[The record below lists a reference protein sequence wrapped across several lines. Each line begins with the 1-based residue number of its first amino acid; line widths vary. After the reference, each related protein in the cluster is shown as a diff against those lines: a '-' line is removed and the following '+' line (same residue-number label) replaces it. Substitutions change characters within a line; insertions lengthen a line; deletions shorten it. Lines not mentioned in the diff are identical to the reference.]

1 MKTRRRNALH
11 ELNLLSERF
20 KGEVTN
26 DKGVPVLVV
35 DSSIGSGQINIVNLE
50 KGLMAMEFDLSLNQD
65 FELLMDKRDNDTV
78 FMFYCLKGNC
88 FHKFSGH
95 EIVTKLEEL
104 QTGVVF
110 DDDEHNTKLIFKRDD
125 HVIFNCLR
133 VNMKEYQKGAEE
145 AELDTVV
152 SLLNSYDKEIMGRL
166 HVGKFNLEIGELI
179 KQLEDAKYADSI
191 SSLTY
196 FNGVCH
202 MIMAKQIEQFE
213 EDLEKGLKPATTLL
227 KKELQMISEL
237 TDYINNYPEAEHSIN
252 SISEKSGLSPSKL
265 QLGFKFMHDA
275 TLGEYI
281 RLVRLDKAEE
291 LIRTTDLN
299 ISQVVY
305 SIGFTSRS
313 YFCKIFKKRYNC
325 SPKTYKKRANK
336 IALEKEK
343 KAA

>member
-11 ELNLLSERF
+11 ELNLLKERF
-20 KGEVTN
+20 KGEVAN

-50 KGLMAMEFDLSLNQD
+50 KGLMAMEFDLSLKQD
-65 FELLMDKRDNDTV
+65 TELLLDQTNNETV
-78 FMFYCLKGNC
+78 FLLYCLKGNC
-88 FHKFSGH
+88 FHKFRGH

-104 QTGVVF
+104 QTAVVF
-110 DDDEHNTKLIFKRDD
+110 DDTDHTTKLTFKRDE
-125 HVIFNCLR
+125 HVVLNCLR
-133 VNMKEYQKGAEE
+133 INMKEYQKGLEE
-145 AELDTVV
+145 SDDETLV
-152 SLLNSYDKEIMGRL
+152 SLLNSYDQEIMGHL

-179 KQLEDAKYADSI
+179 KKLEDAKFANSI
-191 SSLTY
+191 SSLSY

-202 MIMAKQIEQFE
+202 MILAKQIEQFQK
-213 EDLEKGLKPATTLL
+213 DLERGLKPATTLL
-227 KKELQMISEL
+227 KKELEMITEV

-252 SISEKSGLSPSKL
+252 NISSKSGLSPSKL

-281 RLVRLDKAEE
+281 RQVRLKKAEE

-313 YFCKIFKKRYNC
+313 YFCKIFKKKYNC
-325 SPKTYKKRANK
+325 SPKTYKKNANR
-336 IALEKEK
+336 IQLEKEK

>member
-1 MKTRRRNALH
+1 MKKRRRNALQ
-11 ELNLLSERF
+11 ELYLLNEKF

-35 DSSIGSGQINIVNLE
+35 DPSIGSGQINVVNLE
-50 KGLMAMEFDLSLNQD
+50 KGLTAMEFDLSLKKD
-65 FELLMDKRDNDTV
+65 FELLMDKKNDETV
-78 FMFYCLKGNC
+78 YLFYCLKGNC

-104 QTGVVF
+104 QTAVVF
-110 DDDEHNTKLIFKRDD
+110 NDNEHTTKLIFNREE
-125 HVIFNCLR
+125 HVVFNCLR
-133 VNMKEYQKGAEE
+133 VDIKEYQKDIE
-145 AELDTVV
+145 ASDSETLV
-152 SLLNSYDKEIMGRL
+152 SLLKSYDKEIMGHL

-179 KQLEDAKYADSI
+179 KKLDEAKYANSI
-191 SSLTY
+191 ASLSY

-202 MIMAKQIEQFE
+202 MILAKQIEQFKK
-213 EDLEKGLKPATTLL
+213 DLEKGLKPATTLL
-227 KKELQMISEL
+227 KKELEMISEV

-252 SISEKSGLSPSKL
+252 NISEKSGLSPSKL

-281 RLVRLDKAEE
+281 RLVRLRKAEE

-313 YFCKIFKKRYNC
+313 YFCKIFKKKYNC
-325 SPKTYKKRANK
+325 SPKTYKKNANR
-336 IALEKEK
+336 IQLEKEK

>member
-11 ELNLLSERF
+11 ELNLLSDRL
-20 KGEVTN
+20 KGKVIN

-35 DSSIGSGQINIVNLE
+35 DSSIGSGQINVVNLE
-50 KGLMAMEFDLSLNQD
+50 NGLTAMEFDLFLHED
-65 FELLMDKRDNDTV
+65 FELLMDNRNKGTV
-78 FMFYCLKGNC
+78 LMLYCLKGNC
-88 FHKFSGH
+88 FHKFGGD

-104 QTGVVF
+104 QTVVVF
-110 DDDEHNTKLIFKRDD
+110 NDDGHNTELIFKRGN
-125 HVIFNCLR
+125 HLIFNCIKI
-133 VNMKEYQKGAEE
+133 NMEEYNKGAEE
-145 AELDTVV
+145 AEHDTVV
-152 SLLNSYDKEIMGRL
+152 SLLNSYDKEIMGQL
-166 HVGKFNLEIGELI
+166 HIGKFNLEIGELI
-179 KQLEDAKYADSI
+179 KQLEGAKYGDSV

-213 EDLEKGLKPATTLL
+213 EDLDKGVKPATTLL
-227 KKELQMISEL
+227 KSELKMVIEL
-237 TDYINNYPEAEHSIN
+237 TDYINNYPEAEHSI
-252 SISEKSGLSPSKL
+252 SSLSVKSGLSPSKL

-281 RLVRLDKAEE
+281 RMIRLAKAEE

-313 YFCKIFKKRYNC
+313 YFCKIFKKKYNLTTLQR
-325 SPKTYKKRANK
+325 S
-336 IALEKEK
+336 
-343 KAA
+343 

>member
-1 MKTRRRNALH
+1 METRRKNALH

-26 DKGVPVLVV
+26 DRGVPVLVV
-35 DSSIGSGQINIVNLE
+35 DSSMGSGQINIVNLE
-50 KGLMAMEFDLSLNQD
+50 KGLMAMEFDLSLKQD
-65 FELLMDKRDNDTV
+65 FELLMDHSDSEIV
-78 FMFYCLKGNC
+78 FLFYCLKGNC

-110 DDDEHNTKLIFKRDD
+110 DDDAHTSKLIFKRDE
-125 HVIFNCLR
+125 HVIFNCLK
-133 VNMKEYQKGAEE
+133 VNLMEYQKGAEE
-145 AELDTVV
+145 SDFDTVAN
-152 SLLNSYDKEIMGRL
+152 LLNSYDKEIMGHL

-191 SSLTY
+191 ASLTY

-202 MIMAKQIEQFE
+202 MILAKQIQQFQ
-213 EDLEKGLKPATTLL
+213 EDMEKGLKPATTLL
-227 KKELQMISEL
+227 KKELQMINEL

-265 QLGFKFMHDA
+265 QLGFKFMHDT

-281 RLVRLDKAEE
+281 RIVRLEKAEE

-313 YFCKIFKKRYNC
+313 YFCKIFKKKYNC
-325 SPKTYKKRANK
+325 SPKTYKKKANK
-336 IALEKEK
+336 IALQKEK